1 MPVTFGA
8 RARGRLL
15 AAVITASLATGA
27 LADDASMTLYVFK
40 KGLPQQYIEVLVDGQ
55 VVAATDDG
63 GVATF
68 PVPPGLHVLELR
80 DQDLVVLDQQ
90 VLANEDEVSQWIVN
104 ITRGLSTLVDVES
117 SAAGVS
123 AGAAETGVAEQADGE
138 PGILAGRLVSA
149 DGGEPIAGARV
160 FISGLSRDIRTDD
173 EGHFEVEVP
182 SGEYSISVLH
192 SSFNTVTRDGIAVPA
207 NDREELALELTPA
220 GSELPEFVV
229 IEPYIAGSLAS
240 VLAERR
246 ESDGVTDVL
255 SSEQI
260 SRAGDSDA
268 AGALKRVTGL
278 TLVGGQYIYV
288 RGLGE
293 RYSSVLLNNAVI
305 PSPDPTRRVVPL
317 TLFPTDVI
325 EAVVVQKTASA
336 NLPGDFGGGTVQ
348 LRTVSYPPELQM
360 NLSASVGYREGTTGE
375 TGLTYEGG
383 DDDWLGYDDGTREPP
398 ESMREALADG
408 TFLTPF
414 SFTNPDGF
422 KQDEVEVFGEDLA
435 AKSSYEPL
443 EKDIP
448 ADLGLSGSFGN
459 SWGFGNG
466 NRWGFMTAF
475 KYDNKWGQVEEER
488 RTYSAVGTEGD
499 LQQADD
505 TVVDRTINYIDT
517 GLFANTGLEL
527 ASNQKLSFNAM
538 LLRQAADETKVTD
551 GEQDSQVL
559 RRTEF
564 IWIENELLSYQL
576 LGSHAL
582 PLPEWTLDWQYTDAT
597 AMRDEPNT
605 RKSRRDDDDE
615 DGIYI
620 VSTRS
625 DSNSQTW
632 SELED
637 NLDHFTVDS
646 TLPFTFGRHRLAL
659 TAGVSDLERDR
670 FASIRTFSFQGR
682 IPNDLRNLEYWEL
695 YTPDYI
701 EPSILQLRES
711 TRATDTYTATQT
723 LEAMFLN
730 LDVMLFDE
738 QFRLTAGLREE
749 DNYQEVVTANL
760 ANPDAPPVIGTIE
773 QKDMLPSVAATWA
786 YSDAAQFRAVYA
798 ESVNRPD
805 FREMAPAP
813 YLDPLLD
820 IITVGNPDL
829 VTAQLKNYDLR
840 WEYYF
845 SPSESFSVAA
855 FYKDFTN
862 PIEKTF
868 SSGGSAKIITLQN
881 ALGAELSGVEF
892 DYSQTL
898 EWIGKVGWLNWLEE
912 LDWGF
917 IGPFDWDNYQF
928 SVNYAWIESSVEIDT
943 STTTQTNPDRPL
955 QGQSPWVFN
964 LSLGYYNPES
974 PTEWTLLY
982 NEFGARITQAGVLG
996 QPDIYEEPYP
1006 QLDFVYKRRFGDDWR
1021 LSLKL
1026 KNLLDPGV
1034 EFTQGDEIT
1043 RYYKRG
1049 VDISVGLE
1057 WSF

>member
-1 MPVTFGA
+1 
-8 RARGRLL
+8 
-15 AAVITASLATGA
+15 
-27 LADDASMTLYVFK
+27 
-40 KGLPQQYIEVLVDGQ
+40 
-55 VVAATDDG
+55 
-63 GVATF
+63 
-68 PVPPGLHVLELR
+68 
-80 DQDLVVLDQQ
+80 
-90 VLANEDEVSQWIVN
+90 
-104 ITRGLSTLVDVES
+104 
-117 SAAGVS
+117 
-123 AGAAETGVAEQADGE
+123 VAEQAAGD
-138 PGILAGRLVSA
+138 PGTLAGQLTSA
-149 DGGEPIAGARV
+149 DDGQPIAGARV
-160 FISGLSRDIRTDD
+160 FISGQSRDIRTDD
-173 EGHFEVEVP
+173 NGRFEVEVP

-192 SSFNTVTRDGIAVPA
+192 SSFNTVTRDGIEVPA
-207 NDREELALELTPA
+207 GDREELALALTPA

-348 LRTVSYPPELQM
+348 LRTVSYPQELTLK
-360 NLSASVGYREGTTGE
+360 LSASVGYRDGTTGE
-375 TGLTYEGG
+375 KGLSYEGS
-383 DDDWLGYDDGTREPP
+383 DSDWLGYDDGARDLPD
-398 ESMREALADG
+398 SLAEATADG
-408 TFLTPF
+408 EFLRPR

-422 KQDEVEVFGEDLA
+422 TPEEIEMFGEDLA
-435 AKSSYEPL
+435 AKSTYDVN
-443 EKDIP
+443 EKTLP

-459 SWGFGNG
+459 SFALGDSA
-466 NRWGFMTAF
+466 RWGFMTAF
-475 KYDNKWGQVEEER
+475 KYDNKWGNVNEIR
-488 RTYSAVGTEGD
+488 REYAATGSGD
-499 LQQADD
+499 DLGLQLTDD
-505 TVVDRTINYIDT
+505 LTVDRTLNYIDT
-517 GLFANTGLEL
+517 GLFANTGVAFATDQEIG
-527 ASNQKLSFNAM
+527 FNAM
-538 LLRQAADETKVTD
+538 LLRQTENETRIQE
-551 GEQDSQVL
+551 GEEDSQIL
-559 RRTEF
+559 RRYTFE
-564 IWIENELLSYQL
+564 WIENELESFQL

-582 PLPEWTLDWQYTDAT
+582 PLEGWTLDWQYTDAT
-597 AMRDEPNT
+597 AGRDEPNT
-605 RKSRRDDDDE
+605 RKYRRDDDDE
-615 DGIYI
+615 DGVYI

-625 DSNSQTW
+625 DSNSQAW
-632 SELED
+632 STLED
-637 NLDHFTVDS
+637 NLSHWTVDS
-646 TLPFTFGRHRLAL
+646 ALPLNWGRHSVVLR
-659 TAGVSDLERDR
+659 AGLSDLERDR
-670 FASIRTFSFQGR
+670 FASIRTYAFQGR
-682 IPNDLRNLEYWEL
+682 IPNDLRDLEYSEL
-695 YTPDYI
+695 YTPEYI
-701 EPSILQLRES
+701 DPMILQLRET
-711 TRATDTYTATQT
+711 TRATDTYTANQT

-738 QFRLTAGLREE
+738 KYRLSMGLRDEE
-749 DNYQEVVTANL
+749 NFQEVVTANL
-760 ANPDAPPVIGTIE
+760 ANPDAPPVIGTID
-773 QKDMLPSVAATWA
+773 QQDMLPSVAMTWA
-786 YSDAAQFRAVYA
+786 YSDSAQFRAVYA

-820 IITVGNPDL
+820 IVTVGNPEL
-829 VTAQLKNYDLR
+829 VTAELKNYDLR

-868 SSGGSAKIITLQN
+868 SSGGSARIITLQN
-881 ALGAELSGVEF
+881 ALGAELTGVEM
-892 DYSQTL
+892 DYSQSL
-898 EWIGKVGWLNWLEE
+898 GWIRDVGWLSWLAD

-928 SVNYAWIESSVEIDT
+928 ALNYAWIDSTVEIDT
-943 STTTQTNPDRPL
+943 TQTTQTNPDRPL

-964 LSLGYYNPES
+964 VQLGYYNPES
-974 PTEWTLLY
+974 PSEWTLLY
-982 NEFGARITQAGVLG
+982 NEFGERITQAGVLG
-996 QPDIYEEPYP
+996 QPDIYEQPFP
-1006 QLDFVYKRRFGDDWR
+1006 QLDFIYKRRIGDNWR

-1026 KNLLDPGV
+1026 KNLLDPDV
-1034 EFTQGDEIT
+1034 KFTQGGEIT
-1043 RYYKRG
+1043 RAYSRG
-1049 VDISVGLE
+1049 RDFSLDLE